1 MIHSDGL
8 VLWVLG
14 IVGIGIIHHSHIVS
28 HPYIY
33 IYTYYIIC
41 IYIYGLILDSNF
53 Q

>member
-33 IYTYYIIC
+33 IY
-41 IYIYGLILDSNF
+41 IYILYVYIYIWIDIG
-53 Q
+53 